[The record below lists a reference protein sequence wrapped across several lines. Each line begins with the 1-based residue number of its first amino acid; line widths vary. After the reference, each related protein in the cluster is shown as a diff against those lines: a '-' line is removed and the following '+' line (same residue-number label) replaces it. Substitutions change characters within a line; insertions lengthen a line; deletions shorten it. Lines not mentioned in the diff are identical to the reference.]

1 MMKKTISDWAK
12 KNFLHWFT
20 ETYSFQDNTPKDF
33 LMQLA
38 GDEKFLSRIRIVMD
52 GSYLRP
58 LLVVSTVETG
68 LPPLLLKTLD
78 DHDLTDVAAIRRLLT
93 AAASDEPLFLTLYF
107 SERTTSEPF
116 QAVVEEAPGPRDRS
130 YTDHVLFQFELALL
144 NSGIRRVIA
153 KKLLLAKIDEALDE
167 RDRRKFERL
176 AKRFKKL

>member
-33 LMQLA
+33 LMNLA
-38 GDEKFLSRIRIVMD
+38 GNEKLLSRIHIVMD
-52 GSYLRP
+52 GSFLRP
-58 LLVVSTVETG
+58 LLVISTVETG
-68 LPPLLLKTLD
+68 MPPILLKTLD
-78 DHDLTDVAAIRRLLT
+78 DHDLTDVTAIQRLLVS
-93 AAASDEPLFLTLYF
+93 SDEPLFLTLYF

-116 QAVVEEAPGPRDRS
+116 QAVVEETPEPQDLS

-144 NSGIRRVIA
+144 NSGIRRAIA
-153 KKLLLAKIDEALDE
+153 KKLLLAKIDAALDE

-176 AKRFKKL
+176 AKRYKKL